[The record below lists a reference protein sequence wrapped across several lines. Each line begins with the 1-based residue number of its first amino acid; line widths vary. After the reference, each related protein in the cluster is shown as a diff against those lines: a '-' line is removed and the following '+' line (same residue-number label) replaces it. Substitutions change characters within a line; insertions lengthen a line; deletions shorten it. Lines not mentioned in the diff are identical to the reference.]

1 MNPGRGAEMAIAGL
15 ESIDSAVQMPL
26 TKLPVR
32 TVIVP
37 VASGR
42 VLLSPASTLT
52 PEALLQAGPVTDIV
66 APNLFH
72 TGGIKA
78 ASAAHPRARVWGPP
92 GCREKQPDVTWHGL
106 LGQDPWPQEGELPVF
121 PVAGMPGFNEH
132 VFLHKAS
139 RSLLVT
145 DLVFNVVDARGVGAW
160 LIFSLFGTHRRLG
173 VSRLFM
179 RFAKDRPAFE
189 ASLKAISALEFDHLL
204 PSHGAVVMNEG
215 RAALIGALR
224 ERGVRV

>member
-1 MNPGRGAEMAIAGL
+1 MTIAGL
-15 ESIDSAVQMPL
+15 EFIDTAVQMPL
-26 TKLPVR
+26 MKLPVR

-52 PEALLQAGPVTDIV
+52 REELLQAGAVTDIV

-72 TGGIKA
+72 TGGIQA
-78 ASAAHPRARVWGPP
+78 AAAAHPRARVWGPP
-92 GCREKQPDVTWHGL
+92 GCREKQPGVSWHGVF
-106 LGQDPWPQEGELPVF
+106 GEAAWPYEGELPMF
-121 PVAGMPGFNEH
+121 RVAGMPEFNEH

-145 DLVFNVVDARGVGAW
+145 DLVFNLLDARGVGAW
-160 LIFSLFGTHRRLG
+160 LILSLFGTHRRLG
-173 VSRLFM
+173 VSRVFM
-179 RFAKDRPAFE
+179 RFAKERPAFE
-189 ASLKAISALEFDHLL
+189 ASLRDITALEFDHLL
-204 PSHGAVVMNEG
+204 PSHGAAVMNEG
-215 RAALIGALR
+215 RAALISALR

>member
-1 MNPGRGAEMAIAGL
+1 MTPRQGTEMAIAGL
-15 ESIDSAVQMPL
+15 EFIDSAVQMPL

-52 PEALLQAGPVTDIV
+52 REALLQAGAVTDIV

-72 TGGIKA
+72 TGGIQA
-78 ASAAHPRARVWGPP
+78 ASAAHPGARVWGPP
-92 GCREKQPDVTWHGL
+92 GCREKQPGVTWHGL
-106 LGQDPWPQEGELPVF
+106 LGKDSWPHAGELPVF
-121 PVAGMPGFNEH
+121 QVAGMPGFNEQ

-139 RSLLVT
+139 RSLLVS
-145 DLVFNVVDARGVGAW
+145 DLVFNVVDARGAGAW

-179 RFAKDRPAFE
+179 KYAKDRPAFE
-189 ASLKAISALEFDHLL
+189 ASMKELTALEFDHLV

-215 RAALIGALR
+215 RTALIGALR
-224 ERGVRV
+224 ERGVRL